1 MQTASFISGHCT
13 MLQHS
18 FPFTPFDPD
27 LLFLLLFFFFFVR
40 LHTINVCHLLMI
52 KKNKTKENPPKKQW
66 TLTGSSLAALS
77 ACIWATR
84 SSTGDTGTS
93 TLIISPRLQQPG
105 GSHANNMNSNCP
117 TWLKNSGTQS
127 ILHAFCME
135 W

>member
-27 LLFLLLFFFFFVR
+27 LLFLLLVFFFFVR

-52 KKNKTKENPPKKQW
+52 KKKQNKTKENQKKKNSGPC
-66 TLTGSSLAALS
+66 LTGSSLAALS

-105 GSHANNMNSNCP
+105 GSHANNMNSN
-117 TWLKNSGTQS
+117 
-127 ILHAFCME
+127 
-135 W
+135 